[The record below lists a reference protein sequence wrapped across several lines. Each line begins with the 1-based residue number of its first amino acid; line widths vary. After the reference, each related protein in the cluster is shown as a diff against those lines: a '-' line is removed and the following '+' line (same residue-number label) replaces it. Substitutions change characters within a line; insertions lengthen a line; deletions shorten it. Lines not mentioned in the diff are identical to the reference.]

1 MTLIRRVNYM
11 HTAKN
16 LSRSEIDLP
25 EEIALGEMDNVR
37 EIGRPSWEWLGCG
50 NQDGGREDE
59 LRSGR

>member
-1 MTLIRRVNYM
+1 M

-37 EIGRPSWEWLGCG
+37 EIGRLSWEWLGCG